1 MHREALQWVVRHAPS
16 GPLRV
21 LDLGGRNING
31 SVRDVWDSAAS
42 FTVLDIEPGPGVDI
56 VADAGDWMP
65 DPDARFDVVTCCEVF
80 EHTDRMIA
88 ICRTAW
94 RACVSGGRFIVT
106 CAGPGRAPHSGADG
120 GSPRAGEY
128 YRNVPPHEL
137 RGALLLSGWG
147 DITVDQFGED
157 VRAVAVK
164 P

>member
-106 CAGPGRAPHSGADG
+106 CAGPGRAPHSCRRMSFG
-120 GSPRAGEY
+120 GRCSSRVG
-128 YRNVPPHEL
+128 VTSQWTS
-137 RGALLLSGWG
+137 SGR
-147 DITVDQFGED
+147 TFG
-157 VRAVAVK
+157 RSR
-164 P
+164 